1 MPDIQQLISDCQAGD
16 AQAWECLVRDF
27 QSRVFATAVYYLKD
41 REEATDA
48 TQEVFIKVYNRLD
61 GFRNEADAFLPWLLS
76 ITRNSCIDRL
86 RKQKLDNRL
95 ESDLQV
101 NTEVASTVSHG
112 PEQFI
117 EDEQQRAL
125 IYAALD
131 EFNQLNREV
140 VLLKDI
146 QGLKISEVAEIL
158 DMSEGTVKSRSNR
171 ARIKLGKIIA
181 RLLNPAQVD
190 SLG

>member
-1 MPDIQQLISDCQAGD
+1 MEPIQQLISDCQAGN
-16 AQAWECLVRDF
+16 AQAWEQLVREY
-27 QSRVFATAVYYLKD
+27 QSRVFAVAVYYLKD
-41 REEATDA
+41 REEASDV

-86 RKQKLDNRL
+86 RKQKRESRLDSEIRL
-95 ESDLQV
+95 NTAEDTVV
-101 NTEVASTVSHG
+101 NQG
-112 PEQFI
+112 PEQYLAN
-117 EDEQQRAL
+117 EQHQAL

-131 EFNQLNREV
+131 EFSQQNREV

-158 DMSEGTVKSRSNR
+158 SMSEGTVKSRSNR
-171 ARIKLGKIIA
+171 ARIKLGKIVA
-181 RLLNPAQVD
+181 RLLKPAKVD
-190 SLG
+190 PSG